1 MPRAWSPCSRCPE
14 PTPPGVTM
22 CPTCR
27 RTADAKRRP
36 NGNPYSTRGHRD
48 FREAVL
54 ARDPICQVCMAAR
67 STVADHHPIE
77 RVDLVAMGLDPND
90 AARGQGLCKRCH
102 DRKTAA
108 TRPAGWNDQMSG

>member
-54 ARDPICQVCMAAR
+54 ARDPICQACMATR
-67 STVADHHPIE
+67 STIADHHPIE

-108 TRPAGWNDQMSG
+108 TRTAGWNDRMSG